1 MSKDSEARSTRGA
14 SVERAYT
21 EIRQRAMT
29 FALRPGERINEL
41 QLAKELNV
49 SRTPLREALNRL
61 TAEDL
66 LTFSVNRG
74 FSCRELDAK
83 EIFDLYELR
92 EELEVGIVRRVA
104 ERASRAE
111 LEEVL
116 DFLHET
122 AELSD
127 PTDLDRMVALD
138 MKFHEWMADLS
149 RNRQMLETLK
159 SINTRI
165 YFVRWVDMTDTRRD
179 VTQGEHRQVVQ
190 HLLDGEAEAAEA
202 VMRQHIT
209 RRMDQIVE
217 MLKRG
222 YAYIYVTQAMNGP
235 ANHG

>member
-1 MSKDSEARSTRGA
+1 MTQDTGTRATRGA

-29 FALRPGERINEL
+29 FAIRPGERINEL

-92 EELEVGIVRRVA
+92 QDLEAGIVRRVA
-104 ERASRAE
+104 ERAERAE

-116 DFLHET
+116 AFLHET
-122 AELSD
+122 AELPED
-127 PTDLDRMVALD
+127 TDVDRMVALD
-138 MKFHEWMADLS
+138 LKFHEWLAELS
-149 RNRQMLETLK
+149 RNRQMLDALK
-159 SINTRI
+159 SVNTRT

-179 VTQGEHRQVVQ
+179 VTQGEHRQVVE
-190 HLLDGEAEAAEA
+190 HLLAGEADAAEA
-202 VMRQHIT
+202 VMRRHIT

-222 YAYIYVTQAMNGP
+222 YAYIYVTQAMNRP
-235 ANHG
+235 AKS

>member
-1 MSKDSEARSTRGA
+1 MTQDTGARATRGA

-29 FALRPGERINEL
+29 FAIRPGERINEL

-61 TAEDL
+61 TAEGL

-92 EELEVGIVRRVA
+92 QDLEAGIVRRVA
-104 ERASRAE
+104 ERAERAE

-116 DFLHET
+116 AFLRET
-122 AELSD
+122 AEL
-127 PTDLDRMVALD
+127 PEATDVDRMVALD
-138 MKFHEWMADLS
+138 IKFHEWLAELS
-149 RNRQMLETLK
+149 RNRQMLDALK
-159 SINTRI
+159 SVNTRT

-179 VTQGEHRQVVQ
+179 VTQGEHRQVVE
-190 HLLDGEAEAAEA
+190 HLLAGETDAAEA
-202 VMRQHIT
+202 VMRRHIT

-222 YAYIYVTQAMNGP
+222 YAYIYVTQAMNRP
-235 ANHG
+235 DKS

>member
-1 MSKDSEARSTRGA
+1 MTEEPEAKATRGA

-29 FALRPGERINEL
+29 FAIRPGERINEL

-92 EELEVGIVRRVA
+92 QDLEAGIVRRVA
-104 ERASRAE
+104 ERAERAE

-116 DFLHET
+116 AFLRET
-122 AELSD
+122 AELPED
-127 PTDLDRMVALD
+127 TDVDRMVSLD
-138 MKFHEWMADLS
+138 LKFHEWLAELS
-149 RNRQMLETLK
+149 RNRQMLDALK
-159 SINTRI
+159 SVNTRT

-179 VTQGEHRQVVQ
+179 DTQAEHRQVVE
-190 HLLDGEAEAAEA
+190 HLLAGEAEAAET
-202 VMRQHIT
+202 VMRRHIT

-222 YAYIYVTQAMNGP
+222 YAYIYVTQAMNRPDKG
-235 ANHG
+235 